1 MALDVRSVS
10 SHTYVMKPRRYNA
23 SALRADIYRVLD
35 RALETGVAIEVERNG
50 RVLRIV
56 PDAPATKLSR
66 LVRRE
71 CLRGDPESIVHC
83 DWSTEWKPEP

>member
-1 MALDVRSVS
+1 
-10 SHTYVMKPRRYNA
+10 MKPRRYKV
-23 SALRADIYRVLD
+23 SALRADIYRVFD

-56 PDAPATKLSR
+56 PDAATSKLSR
-66 LVRRE
+66 LVPRA

-83 DWSTEWKPEP
+83 DWSAEWKPDP